1 MGGLAS
7 DIDAAAAAAKAA
19 AVGALGVRGGVGGWV
34 EGAELGAAPNRA
46 ADNIPEGL
54 GCCPGDLESKSF
66 SCLESGKMVR
76 ISFKMGATT
85 AEAKETAFGKKID
98 ENVQAMLCPTN
109 FNLLLANKE
118 RSHKLNSH
126 TGGNWPQDLS

>member
-1 MGGLAS
+1 MYVEVLVGGLRVQS
-7 DIDAAAAAAKAA
+7 WVQHLTEQLTTFPKDWD
-19 AVGALGVRGGVGGWV
+19 VVLGILKVSHFHV
-34 EGAELGAAPNRA
+34 LN
-46 ADNIPEGL
+46 
-54 GCCPGDLESKSF
+54 LENEM
-66 SCLESGKMVR
+66 LR
-76 ISFKMGATT
+76 ISFKMGAT
-85 AEAKETAFGKKID
+85 EAKETAFGKKID

>member
-54 GCCPGDLESKSF
+54 GCGPGDLESKSF

-85 AEAKETAFGKKID
+85 AEAKETAFGKKLMKMYRPCSVPRTLIF
-98 ENVQAMLCPTN
+98 CWRIK
-109 FNLLLANKE
+109 KE
-118 RSHKLNSH
+118 ATS
-126 TGGNWPQDLS
+126 

>member
-1 MGGLAS
+1 MSAV
-7 DIDAAAAAAKAA
+7 DAAAAAAAKAA

-54 GCCPGDLESKSF
+54 GLGPGDLESKSF
-66 SCLESGKMVR
+66 SCLESGKNNGMVR
-76 ISFKMGATT
+76 ITFKMGAT
-85 AEAKETAFGKKID
+85 EAKETAFGRKKID

>member
-54 GCCPGDLESKSF
+54 GCGPGDLESKSF

-85 AEAKETAFGKKID
+85 GQRKRRLEKKLMKMYRPCSVPRTLIFCWRIKKEAT
-98 ENVQAMLCPTN
+98 
-109 FNLLLANKE
+109 
-118 RSHKLNSH
+118 S
-126 TGGNWPQDLS
+126 